1 MGCSR
6 ERNERSQSDRIK
18 YNIHSDLKTIHDFE
32 VLKIMPCKKNT
43 AGWIFQP
50 IEFIINEISIGNI
63 PNYNVY

>member
-32 VLKIMPCKKNT
+32 VLKIMPCKKTT